1 MGRRGRPRHPD
12 ILTPRE
18 WEVLELVRQ
27 RLSNEQIA
35 ERLGIS
41 FDGAKYHVSQIL
53 SKLGVATREE
63 AASLRLQERRRWR
76 ASWPLWARIAGAT
89 TLAAAVAGL
98 AVLAWAVLQTSGDDN
113 GAAGVADAG
122 DAFVCGEW
130 SRASSTLG
138 SVVTQRYGEIRNCV
152 LVGNSW
158 VITTLGTADSTGV
171 IGVYRC
177 AGSDTA
183 CLDGRNDHPFSR
195 WTFYSPPFP
204 GAVTLLEKGD
214 SDRLIISNAGHQL
227 TFEVATGAFG
237 ESSVCVVPQA
247 PPEKAGPLKMRFG
260 QGTVCWTDVD
270 NEASYRVEGSVH
282 YIRGGCDASPV
293 APGSEDVP
301 FSTILAANSTTFTL
315 PRPQDPRLSFLNAV
329 TVSVEA
335 LDASGATL
343 VTDSTGSQLDDFC
356 EPSPSP

>member
-183 CLDGRNDHPFSR
+183 
-195 WTFYSPPFP
+195 
-204 GAVTLLEKGD
+204 
-214 SDRLIISNAGHQL
+214 
-227 TFEVATGAFG
+227 
-237 ESSVCVVPQA
+237 
-247 PPEKAGPLKMRFG
+247 
-260 QGTVCWTDVD
+260 
-270 NEASYRVEGSVH
+270 
-282 YIRGGCDASPV
+282 
-293 APGSEDVP
+293 
-301 FSTILAANSTTFTL
+301 
-315 PRPQDPRLSFLNAV
+315 
-329 TVSVEA
+329 
-335 LDASGATL
+335 
-343 VTDSTGSQLDDFC
+343 
-356 EPSPSP
+356 